1 MNTTI
6 LGAGSF
12 GTAMAVHLTSLG
24 HNVKMWTIDAEQAE
38 IMNREHRN
46 NFCFFDTAL
55 PDKIAATIDLREALD
70 FSDRYI
76 MAIPTQFEREVCG
89 KIAALSPA

>member
-55 PDKIAATIDLREALD
+55 PDKIAATRREAEIKKLTGGRPLT
-70 FSDRYI
+70 S
-76 MAIPTQFEREVCG
+76 PTG
-89 KIAALSPA
+89 I